1 MVPTH
6 MFLTRGVGVHREKL
20 ASFEQALRSA
30 GVAYCNL
37 VSVSSILPPNC
48 KIIPRKRGEKLL
60 NPGEITHCVMA
71 RSETNERNR
80 LASASIGLA
89 VPTDRR
95 TYGYLSEHHAHG
107 ETDEETGEY
116 TEDLAAQM
124 LATTL
129 GVEFDPNIAWK
140 EREQVFKMAGK
151 IVRTQNITQSAIGK
165 PNRWTTVIALAV
177 FIPEENL
184 PTPFR
189 QIFFWNEHGQRD
201 HRRPAIRFPDS
212 GLGDVLGSNNL
223 AGHFED
229 LFPFFPRNIRIEL

>member
-20 ASFEQALRSA
+20 ASFEEALRSA

-48 KIIPRKRGEKLL
+48 KIIPRKRGEHLL
-60 NPGEITHCVMA
+60 NPGEITYCVMA

-80 LASASIGLA
+80 LISASIGVA
-89 VPTDRR
+89 IPQGRHR
-95 TYGYLSEHHAHG
+95 AYGYLSEHHAYG
-107 ETDEETGEY
+107 ETDEEAGDY

-129 GVEFDPNIAWK
+129 GIEFDPNIAWK
-140 EREQVFKMAGK
+140 EREQVFKMGGK

-165 PNRWTTVIALAV
+165 PNLWTTVVALAV

-184 PTPFR
+184 PNAMKIKKPKKK
-189 QIFFWNEHGQRD
+189 
-201 HRRPAIRFPDS
+201 
-212 GLGDVLGSNNL
+212 
-223 AGHFED
+223 
-229 LFPFFPRNIRIEL
+229 

>member
-6 MFLTRGVGVHREKL
+6 LFLTRGVGVHREKL

-37 VSVSSILPPNC
+37 VGVSSILPPGC
-48 KIIPRKRGEKLL
+48 KIIPRKRGESLL
-60 NPGEITHCVMA
+60 NPGEITYCVMA

-80 LASASIGLA
+80 LVSASVGLA
-89 VPTDRR
+89 IPTDRR

-129 GVEFDPNIAWK
+129 GIEFDPTIAWK
-140 EREQVFKMAGK
+140 EREQVFKMGGK
-151 IVRTQNITQSAIGK
+151 IVRTLNITQSAVGK
-165 PNRWTTVIALAV
+165 ANRWTTVVALAI
-177 FIPEENL
+177 FIPLENL
-184 PTPFR
+184 PKKLRT
-189 QIFFWNEHGQRD
+189 
-201 HRRPAIRFPDS
+201 HR
-212 GLGDVLGSNNL
+212 
-223 AGHFED
+223 
-229 LFPFFPRNIRIEL
+229 

>member
-80 LASASIGLA
+80 LISASIGLA
-89 VPTDRR
+89 IPTDRR
-95 TYGYLSEHHAHG
+95 TYGYLS
-107 ETDEETGEY
+107 
-116 TEDLAAQM
+116 EDLAAQM

-140 EREQVFKMAGK
+140 EREQVFKMGGK
-151 IVRTQNITQSAIGK
+151 IVRTLNITQSAIGK
-165 PNRWTTVIALAV
+165 PGRWTTVVALAV
-177 FIPEENL
+177 FIPLENL
-184 PTPFR
+184 PKR
-189 QIFFWNEHGQRD
+189 A
-201 HRRPAIRFPDS
+201 RR
-212 GLGDVLGSNNL
+212 
-223 AGHFED
+223 
-229 LFPFFPRNIRIEL
+229 